1 MARGSVAEREE
12 EEEGA
17 KKAEGRVEKEG
28 ERERD
33 KGRVFLGLEGRARA
47 TTFLLPFETNEFE
60 SFDRSFQ
67 RRSHE
72 APLLSMERKETFTQ
86 IRDNNKRMRR

>member
-1 MARGSVAEREE
+1 MPVARGSVAGREE

-60 SFDRSFQ
+60 SFVPTPFPRSPP
-67 RRSHE
+67 SLDGE
-72 APLLSMERKETFTQ
+72 
-86 IRDNNKRMRR
+86 KRNFYPNTG

>member
-1 MARGSVAEREE
+1 MARESVAGREE

-17 KKAEGRVEKEG
+17 KKAERRVEKEG

>member
-1 MARGSVAEREE
+1 MARGSVAGREE

-28 ERERD
+28 ERERERD

-60 SFDRSFQ
+60 SFVPTPFPRSPP
-67 RRSHE
+67 SLDGE
-72 APLLSMERKETFTQ
+72 
-86 IRDNNKRMRR
+86 KRNFYPNTG

>member
-1 MARGSVAEREE
+1 MARGSVAGREE

-60 SFDRSFQ
+60 SFVPTPFPRSPP
-67 RRSHE
+67 SLDGE
-72 APLLSMERKETFTQ
+72 
-86 IRDNNKRMRR
+86 KRNFYPNTG

>member
-1 MARGSVAEREE
+1 MLAGGSRERSGERRGGRGGEE
-12 EEEGA
+12 SRG
-17 KKAEGRVEKEG
+17 KGREGRR

-60 SFDRSFQ
+60 SFVPTPFPRSPP
-67 RRSHE
+67 SLDGE
-72 APLLSMERKETFTQ
+72 
-86 IRDNNKRMRR
+86 KRNFYPNTG